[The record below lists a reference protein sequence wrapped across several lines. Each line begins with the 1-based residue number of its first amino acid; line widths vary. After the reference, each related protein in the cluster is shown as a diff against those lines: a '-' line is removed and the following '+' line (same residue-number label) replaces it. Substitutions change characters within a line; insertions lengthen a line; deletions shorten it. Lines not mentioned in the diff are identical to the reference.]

1 MPSPFSAAIL
11 EMVHMVRRTLI
22 GLGLS
27 LGLASSAWAAP
38 VTQPEDD
45 GAKDEA
51 KAAPVFQAYPEDA
64 SVTYHTA
71 EINGETVH
79 YEATAGTIVLV
90 GDEAGDAEPRAKMF
104 FVSYRR
110 TLTAGPFGDD
120 VDPNEIY
127 PDATKRPLTFSFNG
141 GPGSSSVWLHLG
153 VFGPKKVAYADDE
166 GRPGP
171 PPYQVEA
178 NPHSLLDKSDFVFI
192 DPVSTGFSRAQG
204 DTSEK
209 DFHGLESDIASVANF
224 IKRYITTHERWSSPL
239 YIAGESYGTTRAA
252 GLANHLQGSHGISVN
267 GVLLISGIIEFT
279 TLRFGPGNDLPFV
292 CFFPSFAAT
301 AHYHGVLPPEHQNKP
316 IDEFYK
322 EAEAFALGDYA
333 SALMQ
338 GARLSQE
345 EEDRIVREMSGYLGL
360 TPDFIRRANLRVS
373 QGRFCKE
380 LLRDQGLT
388 VGRFDSRFTG
398 QDRDDVNDTY
408 DYDPSY
414 AVIRSNYTESFNA
427 YVRQELGFKS
437 DLSYEILTN
446 VWPWDYGNAGNGR
459 YVNVAERLRSVMHEQ
474 PHIRVFVASGYH
486 DLATPPLGMD
496 YTHDHMQL
504 RDNLHENIKNHYY
517 IGGHMM
523 YLDIN
528 SLAKLKADLDAF
540 YDSVPVGLSE

>member
-1 MPSPFSAAIL
+1 MRY
-11 EMVHMVRRTLI
+11 VRHAFIALALL
-22 GLGLS
+22 GLGTLPV
-27 LGLASSAWAAP
+27 LAQSDKSDQAGNADAP
-38 VTQPEDD
+38 HFV
-45 GAKDEA
+45 
-51 KAAPVFQAYPEDA
+51 AYPDEP
-64 SVTYHTA
+64 SVTYHTT
-71 EINGETVH
+71 EINGEPIY
-79 YEATAGTIVLV
+79 YEATAGTITLV
-90 GDEAGDAEPRAKMF
+90 RDEAGDAEPRAQMF
-104 FVSYRR
+104 YIAYRR
-110 TLTAGPFGDD
+110 TQMPGDEYSQKMEAGED
-120 VDPNEIY
+120 VPESNYPN
-127 PDATKRPLTFSFNG
+127 ASKRPLTFSFNG

-171 PPYQVEA
+171 PPYRVES

-204 DTSEK
+204 DTSAK
-209 DFHGLESDIASVANF
+209 DFHGLETDIASVAAF
-224 IKRYITTHERWSSPL
+224 IKRYITSTERWSSPL

-252 GLANHLQGSHGISVN
+252 GLTNHLQGSHGISVN
-267 GVLLISGIIEFT
+267 GVILVSAVIEFS
-279 TLRFGPGNDLPFV
+279 TLRFGAGNDLPYI

-301 AHYHGVLPPEHQNKP
+301 AHYHGALPPEHQNKP

-333 SALMQ
+333 SALIQ
-338 GARLSQE
+338 GARLSDE
-345 EEDRIVREMSGYLGL
+345 NEDEIVRQMSEYLGL
-360 TPDFIRRANLRVS
+360 TPEFIRRANLRIS

-414 AVIRSNYTESFNA
+414 AVIRSNFTESFNS
-427 YVRQELGFKS
+427 YIREELGFKS

-446 VWPWDYGNAGNGR
+446 VRPWDYGRAGDGR

-486 DLATPPLGMD
+486 DLATPPLGLD

-504 RDNLHENIKNHYY
+504 RDNLHNNLKNYYY

-523 YLDIN
+523 YLDKA
-528 SLAKLKADLDAF
+528 SLEQLKDDLDAF
-540 YDSVPVGLSE
+540 YDSVPVGLSD

>member
-1 MPSPFSAAIL
+1 MRY
-11 EMVHMVRRTLI
+11 VRHALTAFVLL
-22 GLGLS
+22 GLGMFP
-27 LGLASSAWAAP
+27 ANAQDDKPDTTESADAP
-38 VTQPEDD
+38 HFV
-45 GAKDEA
+45 
-51 KAAPVFQAYPEDA
+51 AYPDDP
-64 SVTYHTA
+64 SVTYHTTV
-71 EINGETVH
+71 INGETVH
-79 YEATAGTIVLV
+79 YEATAGTITLV
-90 GDEAGDAEPRAKMF
+90 KDETGEAEPRAQMF
-104 FVSYRR
+104 YIAYRR
-110 TLTAGPFGDD
+110 TEMPGDEYNQRKEEGED
-120 VDPNEIY
+120 VPESNYPN
-127 PDATKRPLTFSFNG
+127 ATKRPLTFSFNG

-171 PPYQVEA
+171 PPYRVE
-178 NPHSLLDKSDFVFI
+178 NNRYSLLDKSDFVFI

-209 DFHGLESDIASVANF
+209 DFHGLETDIASVAAF
-224 IKRYITTHERWSSPL
+224 IKRYITNTERWSSPL

-252 GLANHLQGSHGISVN
+252 GLTHHLQGSHGISVN
-267 GVLLISGIIEFT
+267 GVILVSAVIEFS
-279 TLRFGPGNDLPFV
+279 TLRFGAGNDLPFI

-322 EAEAFALGDYA
+322 EAEEFALGDYA
-333 SALMQ
+333 SALIQ
-338 GARLSQE
+338 GARLTDE
-345 EEDRIVREMSGYLGL
+345 KEDEIVRKMSEYLGL
-360 TPDFIRRANLRVS
+360 TPEFIRRANLRIS

-414 AVIRSNYTESFNA
+414 AVIRSNFTESFNA
-427 YVRQELGFKS
+427 YIREELGFKS

-446 VWPWDYGNAGNGR
+446 VWPWDYGSAGQGR

-486 DLATPPLGMD
+486 DLATPPLGLD

-504 RDNLHENIKNHYY
+504 RDNLHDNIKNYY
-517 IGGHMM
+517 YVGGHMM
-523 YLDIN
+523 YLDVA
-528 SLAKLKADLDAF
+528 SLKELKLDLDAY
-540 YDSVPVGLSE
+540 YDSVPVGLSD